1 MPGVPRSR
9 GCNSC
14 LKQKKKCDQ
23 VKPACS
29 RCARLGVPCV
39 GSGEQKYV
47 FKPVSFTKPF
57 KTSFSKPRKRETS
70 SQASILHK
78 PQNSLTLLQAKLV
91 AALEVTDFRYG
102 LHCYGDFLEHV
113 PKRLGHSHALDVC
126 VDLMTS
132 TLPYHYTYGIPSQVE
147 AKYSSCLKVLRG
159 PEDKKGSQPS
169 FEDVAAFHTMTICQS
184 WLGQAG
190 NESRSHGQILACS
203 MDAVTEK
210 GRSSIF
216 ELKLLHS
223 SLITLF
229 FEALV
234 DTRIDLEQYVN
245 DLSSQSRQNAYDH
258 NQDPHVRS
266 FQVQRL
272 LRIPRLLHEP
282 LRYVEEIKTTYR
294 ELRDDH
300 ARIQHQLDSVREQ
313 RDPSENLRCRQ
324 KLVHKLQVTE
334 AILLT
339 AALALN
345 RILRAAYPDEGVL
358 LLEASM
364 LANELIILAKSVY
377 DLRPLGAS
385 YIPPCLAAVWAT
397 ASALEAQNNEIETLI
412 ADYQLDYVRIK
423 WMDQAVLLKELNRTL
438 LGRLSESTSRDKV
451 KKSDNDGD
459 LEMLVVHFKAV
470 FGSIGSYLFPLG

>member
-1 MPGVPRSR
+1 MPGVPKSR

-70 SQASILHK
+70 SQVSILHK

-91 AALEVTDFRYG
+91 AALEITNFRYG
-102 LHCYGDFLEHV
+102 LDCYGDSLEHI
-113 PKRLGHSHALDVC
+113 PSRLGHSHALDIS

-132 TLPYHYTYGIPSQVE
+132 VLPYHYTHEIPSQVE
-147 AKYSSCLKVLRG
+147 AKYSGCLKVLGG
-159 PEDKKGSQPS
+159 PEDKKGTQPC
-169 FEDVAAFHTMTICQS
+169 FEDAAACHVMTICQS

-190 NESRSHGQILACS
+190 NKSQSHRQIIACF
-203 MDAVTEK
+203 MGTVTEK
-210 GRSSIF
+210 GWSSIF
-216 ELKLLHS
+216 ELKLLES
-223 SLITLF
+223 SLIALF

-234 DTRIDLEQYVN
+234 DPRIDLEQYVN
-245 DLSSQSRQNAYDH
+245 GLSSHSRQNAYEY
-258 NQDPHVRS
+258 NQDPPVRS
-266 FQVQRL
+266 FQAQRL
-272 LRIPRLLHEP
+272 VRIPRLLHEP
-282 LRYVEEIKTTYR
+282 LEYVEEIKATYR

-300 ARIQHQLDSVREQ
+300 ARIQHHLDSVQEQ
-313 RDPSENLRCRQ
+313 RDPSESLQCRQ
-324 KLVHKLQVTE
+324 KFIHRLQVTE
-334 AILLT
+334 AFLLT

-358 LLEASM
+358 FLEAST
-364 LANELIILAKSVY
+364 LANELIILAKAAY

-397 ASALEAQNNEIETLI
+397 SGALEAQNNEIKTLL
-412 ADYQLDYVRIK
+412 AEYQLDYVRIK
-423 WMDQAVLLKELNRTL
+423 WMDQAVLLKEFNGTL
-438 LGRLSESTSRDKV
+438 LGRLSESNSRDKV
-451 KKSDNDGD
+451 KRSDNDGD
-459 LEMLVVHFKAV
+459 LEMLMVHCKAV
-470 FGSIGSYLFPLG
+470 FGSIGSYFSPST